1 MIAVLRGKS
10 MKKVILKATAQIS
23 PNQLDILSKDL
34 NDQWENG
41 FMVVPDYFKVQ
52 LVDAGWT
59 QVEKQAPPLNQLV
72 LVWMEYENG
81 ENTCQTYGFGKYDG
95 DGWIVYLQAAT
106 QIIAWAF
113 LPEPYKV

>member
-1 MIAVLRGKS
+1 

-52 LVDAGWT
+52 LVDVGWT
-59 QVEKQAPPLNQLV
+59 KVGKQAPPLNQLV
-72 LVWMEYENG
+72 LVWMEYEDG
-81 ENTCQTYGFGKYDG
+81 ENICQTYGFGQYDD
-95 DGWIVYLQAAT
+95 DGWIVYLQEAT